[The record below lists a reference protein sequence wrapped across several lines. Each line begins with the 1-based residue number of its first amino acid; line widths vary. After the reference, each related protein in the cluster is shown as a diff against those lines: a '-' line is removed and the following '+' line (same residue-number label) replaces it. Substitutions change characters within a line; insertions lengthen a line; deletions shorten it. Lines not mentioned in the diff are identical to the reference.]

1 MRSCNNITTSNY
13 YNYNVLVVLRMLQT
27 INKCFIFQPCLLHT
41 QTMRSMILLQIMID
55 KNAINFKQLQKTKRK
70 LASDKKTYPVIK
82 NVIVLRSCEMI
93 NSLIYNFLQMP
104 H

>member
-1 MRSCNNITTSNY
+1 MSSCNNITTSNH

-27 INKCFIFQPCLLHT
+27 INKCFIFQLCLLHT
-41 QTMRSMILLQIMID
+41 MKKTNLVQIMID
-55 KNAINFKQLQKTKRK
+55 KNAINIKQLQKTKRK
-70 LASDKKTYPVIK
+70 LASDKKIYPVIK